1 MQAGPLRH
9 RITIQ
14 QFISDG
20 RDAGGMQTNDTWRD
34 FATVWA
40 SVADLSTKDM
50 IADRAAQ
57 GTLQARATIR
67 YSQKVAQVDTT
78 YRVLFGGV
86 LYRIDGNPKHDL
98 NSRREY
104 LTLNLA
110 EGLKE
115 WG

>member
-1 MQAGPLRH
+1 MQAGALRH

-14 QFISDG
+14 QYVTAG
-20 RDAGGMQTNDTWRD
+20 RDNNGMQTAAAWVD

-67 YSQKVAQVDTT
+67 YSSKVAQVDTT
-78 YRVLFGGV
+78 YRVLFDGV

-115 WG
+115 WE